1 MRRSTR
7 SILLCLLLP
16 LLAIGWNEKTP
27 ADHGPF
33 FKIYLSGNTLCVSEY
48 QYGIR
53 LYDVADVGAPALKN
67 FLALDGNADMA
78 VKGNILYCDSYKDL
92 VVYDISDR
100 SNPVRKTEIKDV
112 FNKVTN
118 FVDRMQTSSST
129 TGGTS
134 GCVSTGCSEDNRSI
148 PVYAYGTG
156 NSGSG
161 SGGSLAR
168 FCINETYLYCVD
180 NTDLVVFDIVHPEA
194 PVYVAR
200 VGIGWGIE
208 TIFPYKNYLFIGS
221 RTHMYIFNA
230 NDVRRPVLV
239 SEFQHSRACDPVV
252 VEDTLAYITLKNG
265 GACGPSPNVMHVVSV
280 ADLLNPRL
288 LGSTADGL
296 LDGPNGL
303 AVRNRIV
310 YICDGASGLKTIDAT
325 YPTGTVLV
333 GRNPGPDLF
342 DIIPDGNRLFAVGPY
357 GVFIYDITDP
367 HTPKQVGRIDNTAM

>member
-1 MRRSTR
+1 MRRLNR
-7 SILLCLLLP
+7 SFLLCGIILFLS
-16 LLAIGWNEKTP
+16 AGWNEKSQSVN
-27 ADHGPF
+27 GPF
-33 FKIYLSGNTLCVSEY
+33 FKIYLSDNTLCVSEY

-53 LYDVADVGAPALKN
+53 LYDVADVASPALKGYI
-67 FLALDGNADMA
+67 ALDGNADMA
-78 VKGNILYCDSYKDL
+78 VKGNILFCDSYRDL

-100 SNPVRKTEIKDV
+100 ANPIRKTEVKDV
-112 FNKVTN
+112 FNKVTS

-134 GCVSTGCSEDNRSI
+134 GCVSTGCSEPNRSV
-148 PVYAYGTG
+148 PVYAMDAGG
-156 NSGSG
+156 SGSG

-168 FCINETYLYCVD
+168 FCINESYLYCVD
-180 NTDLVVFDIVHPEA
+180 NTDLVVFDIVRPEA

-200 VGIGWGIE
+200 VAIGWGIE

-230 NDVRRPVLV
+230 NDVRKPVLV
-239 SEFQHSRACDPVV
+239 SEFQHSRACDPIV
-252 VEDTLAYITLKNG
+252 VEDTIAYITLKNG

-303 AVRNRIV
+303 TVKNGVA
-310 YICDGASGLKTIDAT
+310 YICDGPSGLKTIDAKF
-325 YPTGTVLV
+325 PSGMLLV

-342 DIIPDGNRLFAVGPY
+342 DIIPNQNRLFAVGPY

-367 HTPKQVGRIDNTAM
+367 RTPKQVGKIDNTAM